1 VFLRP
6 ADGSNLFPRS
16 MPDNWQQVQCLIHT
30 AKGEHNSKKDDQHK
44 YQQNENYK
52 NRISKSFAKGI

>member
-1 VFLRP
+1 
-6 ADGSNLFPRS
+6 